1 MIVKYYVTILTRHL
15 WTVFVT
21 STILAS
27 GKLNLNFK
35 PTLPYVEILLPVLLG
50 CLLTHVLQQRHH
62 VVVGSAVEELR
73 VSLTFLPLSLDT
85 VTLFGLLDR
94 LETTLLDSGV
104 LE

>member
-1 MIVKYYVTILTRHL
+1 VLHVLALHCGLQQTSLDRVGHL
-15 WTVFVT
+15 DYLGLRET
-21 STILAS
+21 
-27 GKLNLNFK
+27 
-35 PTLPYVEILLPVLLG
+35 VLLG

-62 VVVGSAVEELR
+62 VVVGGAVEELR

-94 LETTLLDSGV
+94 LETTLLDRGV